1 MKVNTDSLILGSWAQ
16 LRANLGHA
24 PRILDIGTGSGIL
37 ALMMAQKAES
47 FYPLSCSERELD
59 SCGADSLS
67 ADSTEKEKAKK
78 ESTSSFVSSGKSL
91 LSHNYDAARIDA
103 IEIDKDAAA
112 QAAINFENSKWAGQ
126 LRIRNCDLAGFEP
139 AYLYDTIISNPPY
152 FESPAKLSNAYSKQS
167 HNRSVARQ
175 TSTLS
180 PDELFNASSALLMES
195 GQMYCVYP
203 TSMAADIIKTAA
215 GYGLL
220 LEAMLYVKHTSDK
233 DPYLCGFRF
242 NKVIENA
249 SGEHADCIAYAERQ
263 LFITKVASENALIIR
278 DREGNY
284 TNEYKA
290 LCQPYY
296 LKF

>member
-1 MKVNTDSLILGSWAQ
+1 M
-16 LRANLGHA
+16 LRADVKHA

-47 FYPLSCSERELD
+47 QLVDIEF
-59 SCGADSLS
+59 
-67 ADSTEKEKAKK
+67 
-78 ESTSSFVSSGKSL
+78 
-91 LSHNYDAARIDA
+91 RIDA

-112 QAAINFENSKWAGQ
+112 QAVVNFKKSKWAEQ
-126 LRIRNCDLAGFEP
+126 LHIHSCDLADFKP

-152 FESPAKLSNAYSKQS
+152 FDTPAKVSNAYNKQS

-180 PDELFNASSALLMES
+180 PDELFNASSALLIES

-203 TSMAADIIKTAA
+203 ASMEADIIKTAA
-215 GYGLL
+215 GHGLL

-233 DPYLCGFRF
+233 DPYLCAFRF
-242 NKVIENA
+242 NKEMRNA
-249 SGEHADCIAYAERQ
+249 NDGHADCTAYVDRQ
-263 LFITKVASENALIIR
+263 HFTAKVANENALIIR

-290 LCQPYY
+290 LCQPFY